1 MGFYTLGIVRNI
13 NVLAEGLCRQ
23 TLVPEVPPRM
33 QEKVSAA
40 AWL

>member
-1 MGFYTLGIVRNI
+1 MLGIVRIVRNT

-23 TLVPEVPPRM
+23 ILVSEVPPRM
-33 QEKVSAA
+33 QGKVSAA